1 MKNKKVL
8 AAVLLVLFLIGG
20 TAVTSLIFSGNPIS
34 SDVEI
39 VTTTT
44 LKNDGENNPSE
55 QVLSKEV
62 LVFYTTSCPFC
73 ENLKTYIKDNSQN
86 LDLEFNLL
94 KIDDPVKDKA
104 NLELVLSKIKECNIT
119 DRWGVPFTYHNGK
132 CVMGDQPAIEYFKQF
147 SK

>member
-8 AAVLLVLFLIGG
+8 AAILLVLFLIGG

-55 QVLSKEV
+55 QVSNKEV
-62 LVFYTTSCPFC
+62 LVFYTSSCPFC

-119 DRWGVPFTYHNGK
+119 DR
-132 CVMGDQPAIEYFKQF
+132 
-147 SK
+147 